1 VPAGGGEEVRVL
13 DSVRFGYWAV
23 VRNGIYFIDFD
34 VPIDAPRPVRFF
46 NFQSRQVTQVGTV
59 ENTVSWKNPPGFAL
73 SPDSRWLLYS
83 SLESTDADLMLL
95 DNFR

>member
-1 VPAGGGEEVRVL
+1 MPAGGGDEVPVL
-13 DSVRFGYWAV
+13 GSVRFGYWAV
-23 VRNGIYFIDFD
+23 ARHGIYFIDFD
-34 VPIDAPRPVRFF
+34 VPNDASRPVRSF
-46 NFQSRQVTQVGTV
+46 NFQTRQVTEVGRIEKTV
-59 ENTVSWKNPPGFAL
+59 RWSNTPGFTI